1 MLGAIELVKNKDKRQ
16 FFPSDKKVGDACRNF
31 CFENNLVMRALRDTM
46 IVSPP
51 LTMTVEQ
58 IDEMADLVKHCLD
71 LTADRFGI
79 K

>member
-1 MLGAIELVKNKDKRQ
+1 
-16 FFPSDKKVGDACRNF
+16 
-31 CFENNLVMRALRDTM
+31 MRALRDTM

-58 IDEMADLVKHCLD
+58 IDEMADLVTHCLD

>member
-1 MLGAIELVKNKDKRQ
+1 
-16 FFPSDKKVGDACRNF
+16 
-31 CFENNLVMRALRDTM
+31 
-46 IVSPP
+46 
-51 LTMTVEQ
+51 VEQ